1 MIKAKFKNHDKR
13 AEINTIEKV
22 QSRKFLE
29 KNEQF
34 LFYAILASVEISTQD
49 YYKKYADLLLDSQV
63 NKMKRLVNS
72 SFNFMDKLNNHYKN
86 ITEEN
91 AKIGFMMYV
100 KLLEFYN
107 KRQRVLVDLNEN
119 YEEEKDLKIYY
130 IELNYAY
137 KILEA
142 VLEDGKMKD
151 EWITK
156 YFHYYSIQIKSVINW
171 IEKEVNNNPTRLF
184 NYPKFIKE
192 YRKQLNAI

>member
-1 MIKAKFKNHDKR
+1 MRKAKFKNHDKR

-49 YYKKYADLLLDSQV
+49 YYKKYGSLLLESQV

-91 AKIGFMMYV
+91 AKTGFLMYV

-119 YEEEKDLKIYY
+119 YEEEKDLKIYFV
-130 IELNYAY
+130 ELNYAY

-142 VLEDGKMKD
+142 VLKEGKMKD
-151 EWITK
+151 EWISK

-171 IEKEVNNNPTRLF
+171 IEKEVEHNPTRLF

-192 YRKQLNAI
+192 YRKQLKAI